1 MFGSSLTTIQI
12 IADLI
17 FMERNPRVWNKF
29 EWTQV
34 EGSLTQDE
42 IGLRIQPYGL
52 RGITVFLML
61 TSFGM
66 SFAWFTIF
74 FASMSTEGLGGEIF
88 ATPFL
93 VVGAF
98 CFVGF
103 LFLLKGTTTFDMN
116 RQGITLSRSLFGVIW
131 RKTRLVSDLQN
142 IELMVVYRM
151 NNHPRHGVGLKF
163 INAKPLKFG
172 VTLSSAE
179 QNWMISEMSRFL
191 QR

>member
-1 MFGSSLTTIQI
+1 
-12 IADLI
+12 
-17 FMERNPRVWNKF
+17 MEQSPRVWNQF

-34 EGSLTQDE
+34 EGTLTQDE
-42 IGLRIQPYGL
+42 IGFRIQSHGL

-61 TSFGM
+61 ISIGM
-66 SFAWFTIF
+66 SFVWFTIF
-74 FASMSTEGLGGEIF
+74 SASLPTEGLGGEIF

-93 VVGAF
+93 VVGVF
-98 CFVGF
+98 CLVGF

-116 RQGITLSRSLFGVIW
+116 RQGITLSRSLFGIIW

-163 INAKPLKFG
+163 NNAKPLKLG

-179 QNWMISEMSRFL
+179 QNWMISEMSQFL
-191 QR
+191 ER